1 MTLPEKMNGSGGVM
15 ADEQNR
21 SIGDNSLVI
30 ATGARVLRFWD
41 GVHDFGAYVYS
52 IFQSFKSLR
61 FIRVR
66 ALNTIILN
74 QTRYTGIDALPF
86 VIVVAMLLGGVV
98 IIQGMTNLP
107 KYGIDGYFGNLL
119 VIIIARELGP
129 LVTALIVISRSG
141 SAIATEIATQ
151 QWSKEI
157 LSLEIAGIDPRLYI
171 IIPRI
176 AASIV
181 SIFSLIIFF
190 DIVAFMGGYIISL
203 TTIYI
208 PLDTF
213 FQNLI
218 FSFSL
223 KDLLATVLKSFAF
236 GLSIP
241 LICCYYGLMPRSKFE
256 IPIVVSRAVSRALF
270 CVVLLNVAISV
281 VFYFTWLE

>member
-1 MTLPEKMNGSGGVM
+1 MSDNEYNETRGG
-15 ADEQNR
+15 A
-21 SIGDNSLVI
+21 LVI
-30 ATGARVLRFWD
+30 AVGASVLRFWD
-41 GVHDFGAYVYS
+41 GVRDFGAYVFS

-66 ALNTIILN
+66 AINAIILN

-86 VIVVAMLLGGVV
+86 IIVIAMLLGGVV

-107 KYGIDGYFGNLL
+107 KYGIEGYFGNLL

-141 SAIATEIATQ
+141 TAMATETATQ
-151 QWSKEI
+151 KWSREI
-157 LSLEIAGIDPRLYI
+157 LSLEISGIDPRLYI
-171 IIPRI
+171 VIPRI
-176 AASIV
+176 AASIL

-190 DIVAFMGGYIISL
+190 DIVAFLGGYFISL

-213 FQNLI
+213 FQNLV

-223 KDLLATVLKSFAF
+223 NDLMATILKSLTF
-236 GLSIP
+236 GLLIP
-241 LICCYYGLMPRSKFE
+241 LISCYYGMMPRSKFE
-256 IPIVVSRAVSRALF
+256 IPIFVSRAVSRTLF
-270 CVVLLNVAISV
+270 FIVLLNVVISV
-281 VFYFTWLE
+281 IFYFTWLE